1 MSGDSILA
9 VVLHGGRSHEVLN
22 LRRIGGLAVAAVTVA
37 TTTIL
42 STGHASA
49 ASNWWSDP
57 NSCTNVK
64 TAVRKDFGGYTVEV
78 RYGTCG
84 GAQYGWGRVTN
95 YGSGAYVRFEVD
107 VDGDRAFDGY
117 DLRYAPTR
125 NYTSGYRTSSNSLR
139 AFRACVVFSEK
150 ETCLYS
156 GSTTAWW

>member
-9 VVLHGGRSHEVLN
+9 TVPHGERSYEVSN
-22 LRRIGGLAVAAVTVA
+22 LRRIGGLAVAAVMVA
-37 TTTIL
+37 TTTVL
-42 STGHASA
+42 SAGPANA
-49 ASNWWSDP
+49 APWLSDP

-64 TAVRKDFGGYTVEV
+64 TAVRKDYNGRTIEV

-84 GAQYGWGRVTN
+84 GTQYGWGRVTN
-95 YGSGAYVRFEVD
+95 YNSGTYIRFEVD
-107 VDGDRAFDGY
+107 VDGDRVADGD

-125 NYTSGYRTSSNSLR
+125 NYTSGYQTSTSSAR